1 MFLTILTYSIQAI
14 VILLIIFTLVRKNRK
29 KIGRGSLSLLLSL
42 LGMAV
47 SFEFGDYIL
56 GDQLLCFLGLPA
68 WSNSVD
74 NTRFHYTIYLSSIFF
89 IPSLIIG
96 YKNPEDFG
104 ALIGRRVSSIYLFL
118 IIISLLFFIISCLS
132 K

>member
-1 MFLTILTYSIQAI
+1 MFSMILTYSIQAI
-14 VILLIIFTLVRKNRK
+14 VILLIIFTVLRNNRK

-47 SFEFGDYIL
+47 SFEFGDYIF
-56 GDQLLCFLGLPA
+56 GDQLLSFLGMSA
-68 WSNSVD
+68 WSNPVN
-74 NTRFHYTIYLSSIFF
+74 NTGFHYTIFVSSIFF

-96 YKNPEDFG
+96 YKNSEDFG
-104 ALIGRRVSSIYLFL
+104 ALIGRRVSSIYLFI

>member
-1 MFLTILTYSIQAI
+1 MFSMILTYSIQTI
-14 VILLIIFTLVRKNRK
+14 VILLIIFTMLRNNRK

-47 SFEFGDYIL
+47 SFEFGDYIF
-56 GDQLLCFLGLPA
+56 GDQLLSFLGMSA
-68 WSNSVD
+68 WSNPVN
-74 NTRFHYTIYLSSIFF
+74 NTGFHYTIFVSSIFF
-89 IPSLIIG
+89 IPSFIIG

-104 ALIGRRVSSIYLFL
+104 ALIGRRVSSIYLFI

>member
-1 MFLTILTYSIQAI
+1 MFSIMLTYSIQAI
-14 VILLIIFTLVRKNRK
+14 AILLIIFELLRKNRK
-29 KIGRGSLSLLLSL
+29 KVGWGSLSLLLSL
-42 LGMAV
+42 LGIAV

-56 GDQLLCFLGLPA
+56 GDQLLSFFGLSA
-68 WSNSVD
+68 WSNPVD

-96 YKNPEDFG
+96 YKNPKEFG
-104 ALIGRRVSSIYLFL
+104 ATIGKRISSIYLTL
-118 IIISLLFFIISCLS
+118 IIISLLFFIISIFS

>member
-1 MFLTILTYSIQAI
+1 MFSMILTYSIQAI
-14 VILLIIFTLVRKNRK
+14 VILLIIFTVLRNNRK

-47 SFEFGDYIL
+47 SFEFGDYIF
-56 GDQLLCFLGLPA
+56 GDQLLSFLGMSA
-68 WSNSVD
+68 WSNPVN
-74 NTRFHYTIYLSSIFF
+74 NTGFHYTIFVSSILF

-96 YKNPEDFG
+96 YKNSEDFG
-104 ALIGRRVSSIYLFL
+104 ALIGRRISSIYLFI

>member
-1 MFLTILTYSIQAI
+1 MFSMILTYSIQTI
-14 VILLIIFTLVRKNRK
+14 VILLIIFTVLRNNRK

-47 SFEFGDYIL
+47 SFEFGDYIF
-56 GDQLLCFLGLPA
+56 GDQLLSFLGMSA
-68 WSNSVD
+68 WSNPVN
-74 NTRFHYTIYLSSIFF
+74 NTGFHYTIFVSSIFF

-96 YKNPEDFG
+96 YKNSEDFG
-104 ALIGRRVSSIYLFL
+104 ALIGRRISSIYLFI

>member
-1 MFLTILTYSIQAI
+1 MFSMILTYSIQAI
-14 VILLIIFTLVRKNRK
+14 VILLIIFTVLRNNRK

-42 LGMAV
+42 LGVAV
-47 SFEFGDYIL
+47 SFEFGDYIF
-56 GDQLLCFLGLPA
+56 GDQLLSFLGMSA
-68 WSNSVD
+68 WSNPVN
-74 NTRFHYTIYLSSIFF
+74 NTGFHYTIFVSSIFF

-96 YKNPEDFG
+96 YKNSEDFG
-104 ALIGRRVSSIYLFL
+104 ALIGRRISSIYLFI

>member
-1 MFLTILTYSIQAI
+1 MFSIMLTYSIQAI
-14 VILLIIFTLVRKNRK
+14 AILLIIFESLRKNRK
-29 KIGRGSLSLLLSL
+29 KVGWGSLSLLLSL

-47 SFEFGDYIL
+47 PFEFGDYIL
-56 GDQLLCFLGLPA
+56 GDQLLSFLGLSA
-68 WSNSVD
+68 WSNPVD

-96 YKNPEDFG
+96 YKNPKEFG
-104 ALIGRRVSSIYLFL
+104 ATIGKRISSMYLFL
-118 IIISLLFFIISCLS
+118 IIISLLLFIISNFS

>member
-1 MFLTILTYSIQAI
+1 MFSMILTYSIQTI
-14 VILLIIFTLVRKNRK
+14 VILLIIFTVLRNNRK
-29 KIGRGSLSLLLSL
+29 KIGQGSLSLLLSL

-47 SFEFGDYIL
+47 SFEFGDYIF
-56 GDQLLCFLGLPA
+56 GDQLLSFLGMSA
-68 WSNSVD
+68 WSNPVN
-74 NTRFHYTIYLSSIFF
+74 NTGFHYTIFVSSIFF

-96 YKNPEDFG
+96 YKNSEDFG
-104 ALIGRRVSSIYLFL
+104 ALIGRRVSSIYLFI

>member
-1 MFLTILTYSIQAI
+1 MFSMILTYSIQAI
-14 VILLIIFTLVRKNRK
+14 VILLIIFTVLRNNRK

-47 SFEFGDYIL
+47 SFEFGDYIF
-56 GDQLLCFLGLPA
+56 GDQLLSFLGMSA
-68 WSNSVD
+68 WSNPVN
-74 NTRFHYTIYLSSIFF
+74 NTGFHYTIFVSSIFF

-96 YKNPEDFG
+96 YKNSEDFG
-104 ALIGRRVSSIYLFL
+104 ALIGRRISSIYLFI